1 MKSSKSWEE
10 IGLSCLGV
18 IALAF
23 ILVLFSAWVM
33 SMVWGLIVPTIFT
46 AAVEAS
52 LLPAALTL
60 VQAIKLSILFWAL
73 GLTTATASSSSSSS
87 SSSSLSGEGCATTIL
102 AVVIGIVLFAIIWAV
117 MVAISGFIVWL
128 VWAWV
133 VPDVFAGAVAA
144 GFVPAALS
152 YWNACL
158 LTILFSVLGLSNK
171 RASSKSK

>member
-60 VQAIKLSILFWAL
+60 VQAIKLSILSHGSDNVL
-73 GLTTATASSSSSSS
+73 V
-87 SSSSLSGEGCATTIL
+87 EG
-102 AVVIGIVLFAIIWAV
+102 
-117 MVAISGFIVWL
+117 
-128 VWAWV
+128 
-133 VPDVFAGAVAA
+133 
-144 GFVPAALS
+144 
-152 YWNACL
+152 N
-158 LTILFSVLGLSNK
+158 
-171 RASSKSK
+171 